1 MPPARTDAAGRIAGR
16 RLNSWPSNQ
25 SGGVVMLD
33 HGARRAILVA
43 GMLALGC
50 ALCAARAAAA
60 ADKDDKPVGTI
71 QLKEG
76 SVGVGVGYSWGKG
89 VLTFR
94 GKRYRFKI
102 DGLTAGEL
110 SGATINARGEV
121 YHLKKLEDFN
131 GTYTSVGAGATAAGG
146 FDVEVMRNANG
157 VEIKVIST

>member
-1 MPPARTDAAGRIAGR
+1 M
-16 RLNSWPSNQ
+16 
-25 SGGVVMLD
+25 VD
-33 HGARRAILVA
+33 HGARRAIAAAGVLV
-43 GMLALGC
+43 LGC
-50 ALCAARAAAA
+50 AMVARAAVA
-60 ADKDDKPVGTI
+60 ADKNDKPVGTI

-110 SGATINARGEV
+110 GGATINARGEV

-146 FDVEVMRNANG
+146 YDVEVMRNANG
-157 VEIKVIST
+157 VEIKVISTTRGADLRAAVEGVKISLER